1 MRTFIAI
8 EIPQNIKE
16 KIYEAFEKERKKEK
30 GVKWVEKENLHITL
44 KFLGEIDEGKVKEIE
59 KILEEEIP
67 LKFKSFEAKLEELDG
82 FPNFKNPRVLWIGV
96 SPKEKIKEIFEF
108 IEERIE
114 EEKMGIEK
122 EVREFHPHITI
133 ARIKVKGK
141 FSFERKKF
149 DENFKINRIAL
160 FKSDLRPEGPI
171 YTLLKEVKLKDE

>member
-1 MRTFIAI
+1 LRTFIAI

-16 KIYEAFEKERKKEK
+16 KIYEAFEKEREKEK
-30 GVKWVEKENLHITL
+30 GIKWVEKENLHITL

-59 KILEEEIP
+59 KILDEIP
-67 LKFKSFEAKLEELDG
+67 LKFKSFEAKLEEMGG
-82 FPNFKNPRVLWIGV
+82 FPDFKNPRVLWIGV

-114 EEKMGIEK
+114 KEKMDIEK
-122 EVREFHPHITI
+122 EGREFHPHITI
-133 ARIKVKGK
+133 ARIKGKGK

-149 DENFKINRIAL
+149 LENFKINKIAL
-160 FKSDLRPEGPI
+160 FKSDLMPEGPI